1 MNIKNQDR
9 YSLVEAYKKVQ
20 ECDCQQQ
27 SGVSNLNSMPQQ
39 IMQAMGIGTS
49 NQEEDRIDMILNN
62 LVNINNKSAELVQ
75 ALQVASNNGEE
86 VEEWVAEKIAV
97 VNSMIG
103 SINDY
108 YVKYSNTAAATAPQL
123 EPTNG
128 LNLQPSTVANSF
140 PIKKMPAVIASF

>member
-1 MNIKNQDR
+1 M
-9 YSLVEAYKKVQ
+9 
-20 ECDCQQQ
+20 
-27 SGVSNLNSMPQQ
+27 GVNNSSND
-39 IMQAMGIGTS
+39 
-49 NQEEDRIDMILNN
+49 EDRIDMILNN

-75 ALQVASNNGEE
+75 SLQVASNNGEE

-108 YVKYSNTAAATAPQL
+108 YVKYNNTSAATVTQL

>member
-20 ECDCQQQ
+20 ECDCQQ
-27 SGVSNLNSMPQQ
+27 SSAAGLNSISQQ
-39 IMQAMGIGTS
+39 VMQAMGINSSS
-49 NQEEDRIDMILNN
+49 NEEDRVNMVLNN

-75 ALQVASNNGEE
+75 SLQIASNNGEE
-86 VEEWVAEKIAV
+86 IEEWVAEKIAV

-108 YVKYSNTAAATAPQL
+108 YVKYNNTAAASITQL

-140 PIKKMPAVIASF
+140 PIKKMPAVMASF

>member
-1 MNIKNQDR
+1 MSIKNQDR

-20 ECDCQQQ
+20 ECDCQQGGAA
-27 SGVSNLNSMPQQ
+27 SLNSIPQQ
-39 IMQAMGIGTS
+39 IMQAMGIGSS
-49 NQEEDRIDMILNN
+49 NQEEDRVDMILNN

-75 ALQVASNNGEE
+75 SLQIASNNGEE
-86 VEEWVAEKIAV
+86 IEEWVAEKIAV

-108 YVKYSNTAAATAPQL
+108 YVKYNNTAAATATQL

>member
-20 ECDCQQQ
+20 ECDCQQGGAT
-27 SGVSNLNSMPQQ
+27 SLNSISQQ
-39 IMQAMGIGTS
+39 VMQAMGVNSSS
-49 NQEEDRIDMILNN
+49 NEEDRIDMVLNN

-75 ALQVASNNGEE
+75 SLQVAANNGEE
-86 VEEWVAEKIAV
+86 IEEWVAEKIAV

-108 YVKYSNTAAATAPQL
+108 YVKYNNAAAATVTQL

-140 PIKKMPAVIASF
+140 PIKKMPAVMASF

>member
-9 YSLVEAYKKVQ
+9 YSLFEAYKKVQ
-20 ECDCQQQ
+20 ECDCQQ
-27 SGVSNLNSMPQQ
+27 SGATSLNSISQQ
-39 IMQAMGIGTS
+39 VLQAMGVNNSS
-49 NQEEDRIDMILNN
+49 NEEDRIDMILNN

-75 ALQVASNNGEE
+75 ALQVASNNGED

-108 YVKYSNTAAATAPQL
+108 YVKYNNSAAATVTQL

-128 LNLQPSTVANSF
+128 LNLQPSTVATSF
-140 PIKKMPAVIASF
+140 PIKKMPTVMASF

>member
-20 ECDCQQQ
+20 ECDCQQGGAA
-27 SGVSNLNSMPQQ
+27 SLNSIPQQ
-39 IMQAMGIGTS
+39 VLRAMGVDTS
-49 NQEEDRIDMILNN
+49 SNEEDRIDMILNN

-108 YVKYSNTAAATAPQL
+108 YVKYSNTAATTTTQI